1 MWRAV
6 EFAILSAYWFVA
18 SFAHRSGTHVFPY
31 AAICQRRLSTA
42 LIVFVGLPTAASAT
56 VAQAMPR
63 IAAAPRA
70 ASALWLL
77 LFGGGVLLVTVGMTF
92 NRRRL
97 ALLARAR
104 AAEASAS
111 RVLAS
116 EGRFRRLFDRGADPQ
131 LLCDGA
137 RVVAANPAAMA
148 LLADGAGDQLIGVST
163 SQITAEA
170 EAVVEQDDMSY
181 DTDVM
186 TIQGTV
192 IPVALRRTRIPLD
205 EGELLHYQLRDLRH
219 TRRLESERREL
230 ETQLLASQRLEAL
243 GTLAGGVAHDFN
255 NLLTVIRA
263 NAEIAHLA
271 LADGDDA
278 GVLESLNAV
287 VHASDRARDIVKQIL
302 LFSRRS
308 VPTRAPINLAA
319 LITDAQTLLRATIP
333 STVQLLVEVRAADA
347 WINGDATQMQQLL
360 LNLCTNAEHAMRAT
374 NGGMLRVTVDVV
386 TVDDRRNTARHPQL
400 THGQF
405 VRLQVR
411 DTGTG
416 MDDDVKQ
423 RIFEPFFT
431 TKPIGEGTGLGL
443 AVLHG
448 IVMSHGGSVYLDS
461 AEGHGSTFELLFSL
475 VPPTL
480 DGASVLYAT
489 PLGSTAVVTPRDRLA
504 VAANAP
510 LVLLVDDEPGVLRA
524 AERGIIAD
532 GMRVLTAASG
542 REALVLLAQHDDVAV
557 VITDQTMPEMTGL
570 TLAGLVRTLRPEMPI
585 VLSTGYT
592 GRVTADY
599 LQESHIDAMLDKPYT
614 LTQLADAIQGA
625 LRTGRRRAARRT

>member
-1 MWRAV
+1 
-6 EFAILSAYWFVA
+6 
-18 SFAHRSGTHVFPY
+18 
-31 AAICQRRLSTA
+31 
-42 LIVFVGLPTAASAT
+42 
-56 VAQAMPR
+56 
-63 IAAAPRA
+63 
-70 ASALWLL
+70 
-77 LFGGGVLLVTVGMTF
+77 
-92 NRRRL
+92 
-97 ALLARAR
+97 
-104 AAEASAS
+104 
-111 RVLAS
+111 
-116 EGRFRRLFDRGADPQ
+116 
-131 LLCDGA
+131 
-137 RVVAANPAAMA
+137 
-148 LLADGAGDQLIGVST
+148 
-163 SQITAEA
+163 
-170 EAVVEQDDMSY
+170 
-181 DTDVM
+181 
-186 TIQGTV
+186 
-192 IPVALRRTRIPLD
+192 
-205 EGELLHYQLRDLRH
+205 
-219 TRRLESERREL
+219 
-230 ETQLLASQRLEAL
+230 
-243 GTLAGGVAHDFN
+243 
-255 NLLTVIRA
+255 
-263 NAEIAHLA
+263 
-271 LADGDDA
+271 
-278 GVLESLNAV
+278 
-287 VHASDRARDIVKQIL
+287 
-302 LFSRRS
+302 
-308 VPTRAPINLAA
+308 
-319 LITDAQTLLRATIP
+319 
-333 STVQLLVEVRAADA
+333 
-347 WINGDATQMQQLL
+347 
-360 LNLCTNAEHAMRAT
+360 
-374 NGGMLRVTVDVV
+374 
-386 TVDDRRNTARHPQL
+386 
-400 THGQF
+400 
-405 VRLQVR
+405 
-411 DTGTG
+411 
-416 MDDDVKQ
+416 VKQ

-625 LRTGRRRAARRT
+625 LRAGRRRAARRT

>member
-1 MWRAV
+1 
-6 EFAILSAYWFVA
+6 L
-18 SFAHRSGTHVFPY
+18 FPY
-31 AAICQRRLSTA
+31 AATCQRRLPTA
-42 LIVFVGLPTAASAT
+42 LIVVAGLPTEASAA
-56 VAQAMPR
+56 VARAVPR
-63 IAAAPRA
+63 IAAAPLA
-70 ASALWLL
+70 GPAPWLVL
-77 LFGGGVLLVTVGMTF
+77 VGCSVLLMTVGGIL

-104 AAEASAS
+104 AAEEATS

-116 EGRFRRLFDRGADPQ
+116 EARFRRLFESGADPQ

-137 RVVAANPAAMA
+137 RIVAANPAAMA
-148 LLADGAGDQLIGVST
+148 LLADGAGDQLIGVSI
-163 SQITAEA
+163 SRITAEA
-170 EAVVEQDDMSY
+170 DAVVEQDDISY

-186 TIQGTV
+186 TVQGTV

-205 EGELLHYQLRDLRH
+205 EGELLHYQLRDLRD
-219 TRRLESERREL
+219 TRRLESERHEL

-271 LADGDDA
+271 LVDGDDE

-308 VPTRAPINLAA
+308 VPTRARINLAA

-333 STVQLLVEVRAADA
+333 STVQLLVEVRAGDA

-360 LNLCTNAEHAMRAT
+360 LNLCTNAEHAMRTT
-374 NGGMLRVTVDVV
+374 NGGMLRVTVDVA

-400 THGQF
+400 AHGQF

-416 MDDDVKQ
+416 MNDDVKQ

-448 IVMSHGGSVYLDS
+448 IVMSHGGSVYIDS
-461 AEGHGSTFELLFSL
+461 AEGQGSTFELLFSL
-475 VPPTL
+475 VPPAL
-480 DGASVLYAT
+480 EGASVLYST
-489 PLGSTAVVTPRDRLA
+489 PLWSTAVVTPRDRLA

-510 LVLLVDDEPGVLRA
+510 LVLLVDDEPGILRA

-542 REALVLLAQHDDVAV
+542 HQALALLAEHDDVAV

-570 TLAGLVRTLRPEMPI
+570 TLAEHVRTLRPGMPI

-592 GRVTADY
+592 GRVTADH
-599 LQESHIDAMLDKPYT
+599 LRERHIDAMLDKPYT
-614 LTQLADAIQGA
+614 LTQLTDAIQGA
-625 LRTGRRRAARRT
+625 LRTGRHRAALRA